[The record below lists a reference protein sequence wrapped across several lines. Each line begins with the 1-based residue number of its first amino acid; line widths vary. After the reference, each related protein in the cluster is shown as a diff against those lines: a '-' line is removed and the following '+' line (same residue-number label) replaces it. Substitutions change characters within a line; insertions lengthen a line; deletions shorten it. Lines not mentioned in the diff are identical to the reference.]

1 LLAAGAGGTVQAN
14 GARSVLLAGLGQ
26 DWFLAHLAAT
36 AGGDVLVKKPGDTVT
51 AI

>member
-14 GARSVLLAGLGQ
+14 GARNVLLAGLGQ
-26 DWFLAHLAAT
+26 DWFFAHLAGT
-36 AGGDVLVKKPGDTVT
+36 PGGDVLVKKPGDTVA